1 MVKIEGCSM
10 TETVKLWLAAV
21 FAMTA
26 QLSILADAIT
36 DLSGY
41 VYLKSPD
48 SGGGSSFNA
57 VGQWSD
63 GRAPEAGKHYL
74 VNSTGKQ
81 LRLPNLAGGTLIF
94 AGDTLTLDGSEF
106 LFKGSGYAYAHWI
119 VYGGSKMSNGEPN
132 AQGHICGDMACYA
145 YEDKPITLIP
155 PPGRPIY
162 IDADLRGDEDVAIC
176 ASPVDQPG
184 DTTTAEVKVYVRG
197 NNADYAGSFV
207 MTRGTCN
214 NKTTI
219 YRLCMG
225 SQSALGAA
233 NSQRPKLT
241 LAGPNVALCAENPIA
256 FGSGYDLSVSDIAY
270 IESPN
275 TLCAGLSG
283 YGVCESLYF
292 GEGVKISGSGDAAS
306 LILRNCQATFGKA
319 TVGGLSELAG
329 EASATLRLTRDCD
342 ADGVPLRICGLG
354 EFDAT
359 GLAAVRLQGGVL
371 SAGIGNGGVGRC
383 GCESLA
389 IDNGTLRF
397 SVVQNGETIINDV
410 FEIAGNLTIAADQT
424 VRIVFDAL
432 PALAAGYKLPLITA
446 ANIDTLG
453 TASFSLDNSELSTDI
468 EGSFSVEPIGGK
480 NYLVFNY
487 GSGSADLSA
496 PVSLTAS
503 DDQND
508 SSFAA
513 AGHWS
518 DRKAPHANAE
528 YVLDDT
534 QLRCFK
540 NLAVFAGRSLTVKS
554 GGSVAIGAVA
564 VQFDDLRLHAGSWF
578 YGIRD
583 GDGNR
588 LYGSA
593 TLLGDGEAP
602 VTFGMESGST
612 KRSMTIPMTF
622 KGNGAL
628 VFSYHPVSDKMLDDP
643 NVGYAI
649 TGNNSAFAGS
659 VELAQYGI
667 YTEFTDEKAMG
678 GPAAEFSSDRLRF
691 TEGAELRVR
700 SGYVMQDAT
709 RGICFGE
716 GGGTINV
723 YEGQTLKV
731 GNRICGTSKIVKKG
745 EGTLEFCGA
754 GDGFTGIVD
763 HRRGTLAIGSDG
775 VFGTLSGVVCNNSA
789 IWRIGAQGGLKV
801 ATVDAID
808 TTGGKLRLRSD
819 IIDASLAAGESGYV
833 RAKLLTVQ
841 SATVDQTQDLIDKIE
856 YVPAR
861 ELKEGEGPLVIKC
874 FNRGG
879 KLSVYCCFG
888 VNRGGLKVIVR

>member
-1 MVKIEGCSM
+1 MVKVEGCSM
-10 TETVKLWLAAV
+10 KETVKLWLTAV

-41 VYLKSPD
+41 VYLKSAD
-48 SGGGSSFNA
+48 TGGASSFNA
-57 VGQWSD
+57 VGRWSD

-81 LRLPNLAGGTLIF
+81 LRLPESLNGGTLIF
-94 AGDTLTLDGSEF
+94 AGDTLTLDCSEF
-106 LFKGSGYAYAHWI
+106 LFKSSGYAYAHWI
-119 VYGGSKMSNGEPN
+119 VYGGSKISNGQEG

-145 YEDKPITLIP
+145 YGDNPITLIAP
-155 PPGRPIY
+155 PNRPIY
-162 IDADLRGDEDVAIC
+162 IDADLRGDEDAAIC
-176 ASPVDQPG
+176 VSPSDQGNP
-184 DTTTAEVKVYVRG
+184 TPEVTVYVRG

-207 MTRGTCN
+207 MTRGTCG

-219 YRLCMG
+219 YRLYMG

-233 NSQRPKLT
+233 NSKHPKLT
-241 LAGPNVALCAENPIA
+241 LAGPNVALSAENPIA
-256 FGSGYDLSVSDIAY
+256 FGSGYDLSVSDVAY

-275 TLCAGLSG
+275 TLGAELSG

-306 LILRNCQATFGKA
+306 LILRNCQATFGQA
-319 TVGGLSELAG
+319 TVGGLLELAG
-329 EASATLRLTRDCD
+329 EASATLRLTRDCN
-342 ADGVPLRICGLG
+342 AAGVPLRICGLG

-359 GLAAVRLQGGVL
+359 GLAAVSLQGGVL

-397 SVVQNGETIINDV
+397 SVVQTGETITNDL
-410 FEIAGNLTIAADQT
+410 FEITGNLTIAAGQT

-432 PALAAGYKLPLITA
+432 PALTAGAKLPLITA
-446 ANIDTLG
+446 ANIGTLG
-453 TASFSLDNSELSTDI
+453 AASFSLDNSELSTNI
-468 EGSFSVEPIGGK
+468 EGSFSVETIGGK
-480 NYLVFNY
+480 DYLVFNY

-503 DDQND
+503 DAENN

-513 AGHWS
+513 AGNWS
-518 DRKAPHANAE
+518 DGRAPHANAE
-528 YVLDDT
+528 YVLDGT

-540 NLAVFAGRSLTVKS
+540 NLAVFAGRSLTIKS
-554 GGSVAIGAVA
+554 GGNVAIGAVA
-564 VQFDDLRLHAGSWF
+564 VQFDDLRLHAGSYI

-583 GDGNR
+583 GDGR
-588 LYGSA
+588 LCGSA
-593 TLLGDGEAP
+593 TLLGDEDP
-602 VTFGMESGST
+602 VTFGMESES
-612 KRSMTIPMTF
+612 KARSMTIPMTF

-628 VFSYHPVSDKMLDDP
+628 VFSYYPPGSSKMLDDP

-649 TGNNSAFAGS
+649 TGNNSAFTGS
-659 VELAQYGI
+659 IELSQYGI

-700 SGYVMQDAT
+700 SGYAMKDAT

-716 GGGTINV
+716 GGGSINV
-723 YEGQTLKV
+723 YNWQTLTV

-745 EGTLEFCGA
+745 KGTLEFCGA

-763 HRRGTLAIGSDG
+763 HRSGTLAVGSDG

-789 IWRIGAQGGLKV
+789 IWRIGAPGGLKV

-819 IIDASLAAGESGYV
+819 IIDASLAAGEGDYV

-841 SATVDQTQDLIDKIE
+841 SATVDQTQDLMDKIE

-861 ELKEGEGPLVIKC
+861 ELEEGEGPLVIKC
-874 FNRGG
+874 VNRGG

-888 VNRGGLKVIVR
+888 VNRRGLKVIVR